1 MKNFI
6 GRHQALTDTDY
17 LELALGTP
25 LDLWLGED
33 GESDEERAAR
43 LDAARDIL
51 ADDLDLYDRALR
63 AAAQALDGPV
73 LYSNGRLGTL
83 HILPAVGETSWT
95 AVAA

>member
-1 MKNFI
+1 MKTFI

-51 ADDLDLYDRALR
+51 DDDPDLYDRALR
-63 AAAQALDGPV
+63 AVAQTLDGPAV
-73 LYSNGRLGTL
+73 YGNGRLGTL
-83 HILPAVGETSWT
+83 LSISAVREMHWT